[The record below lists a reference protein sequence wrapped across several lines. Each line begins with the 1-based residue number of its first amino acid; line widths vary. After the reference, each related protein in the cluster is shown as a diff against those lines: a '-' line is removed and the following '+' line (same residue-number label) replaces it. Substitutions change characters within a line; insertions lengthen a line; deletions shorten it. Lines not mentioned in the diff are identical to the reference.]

1 MIQQRNCYSQKVA
14 WSSASAHISLID
26 WGGPGKTV
34 SFEFETTKA
43 QTSRYP
49 RLLDYEKIMHV
60 INETR
65 RLGNDNILQLQ
76 GTGSYNWENIT
87 NCFHR
92 DHSILNTVYSSLLS
106 FMYSSLILHQLSQPV
121 GDWETCQWVVV
132 FYWKPT
138 DSSLVDCSFPI
149 RNTLRLSDLLD

>member
-1 MIQQRNCYSQKVA
+1 MA

-26 WGGPGKTV
+26 GGAPDKTV

-49 RLLDYEKIMHV
+49 RLKFCMHV

-65 RLGNDNILQLQ
+65 RFGNYNILQLER
-76 GTGSYNWENIT
+76 TGSYNLENST

-92 DHSILNTVYSSLLS
+92 DHSFRNTAYSSLLS
-106 FMYSSLILHQLSQPV
+106 FMYSTVWSIKN
-121 GDWETCQWVVV
+121 WVNRLVAEKSV
-132 FYWKPT
+132 NRRWCFIESPAT
-138 DSSLVDCSFPI
+138 FVDCSFPI
-149 RNTLRLSDLLD
+149 RNRLRLSDLLD